1 MLQIIAD
8 DKVLTK
14 FAKKIKVV
22 YNKTFEEPP
31 INLYTLPTVKSFDT
45 TTPT

>member
-8 DKVLTK
+8 DKVVTK
-14 FAKKIKVV
+14 FAKKIKV

-31 INLYTLPTVKSFDT
+31 INL
-45 TTPT
+45 